1 MVPVPNYLKSL
12 VKIKTNNKNKITLE
26 VICPCSCNKFR
37 VYKNNLNKSKE
48 ENEYER
54 KIQDFLK
61 KYKLKTMFSQNIELD
76 ENNEPCIV
84 IRSIINKRKIKDK
97 LKIKTFDTTEI
108 VKIQCIE
115 CKKEYIIFDSRFNGY
130 NANIS
135 DRVSDYD
142 NKEYEYKEIS
152 EELFVSIELEN
163 HETYEQ
169 FIENAY
175 KTTKKNYSNSFSY
188 ISIKGITTNNK
199 NIKVLEYETS

>member
-76 ENNEPCIV
+76 ENM
-84 IRSIINKRKIKDK
+84 
-97 LKIKTFDTTEI
+97 
-108 VKIQCIE
+108 
-115 CKKEYIIFDSRFNGY
+115 
-130 NANIS
+130 
-135 DRVSDYD
+135 
-142 NKEYEYKEIS
+142 
-152 EELFVSIELEN
+152 N
-163 HETYEQ
+163 H
-169 FIENAY
+169 
-175 KTTKKNYSNSFSY
+175 
-188 ISIKGITTNNK
+188 
-199 NIKVLEYETS
+199 VL